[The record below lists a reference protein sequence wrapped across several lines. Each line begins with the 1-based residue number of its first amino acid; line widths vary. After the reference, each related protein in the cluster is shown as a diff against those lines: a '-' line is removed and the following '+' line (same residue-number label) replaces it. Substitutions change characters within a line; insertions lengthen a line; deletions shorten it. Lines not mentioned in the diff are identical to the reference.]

1 MISFS
6 VLTLTL
12 LVIAFVILLVV
23 SLWLCSRIQRQ
34 RSASDTSLDALQ
46 QKHAQDMRF
55 EQTQSLE
62 LKKSSKRNE
71 ARFRSLLDSAAEGIY
86 GLDMNGRFT
95 FVNKS
100 ALRMLGYQHEN
111 ELLRKNAHQTIHHT
125 RPDGS
130 QFPQSQ
136 SGMYLAMRDGKQL
149 HEGVEVLW
157 TKSGRALPVELWFY
171 PLFEGDTINGSVVT
185 FIDIS
190 EPLRIEAE
198 RAVVETRLSHMMDSS
213 SDAIF
218 MTDQIGTLRYVN
230 QAATTLLGY
239 SREELMSMKF
249 FDLVPEEWRITYRS
263 NLDDLIK
270 NKRQRLMET
279 RLVRKDGTRIPLEL
293 NVSCAFDDSLVYGAF
308 RDISARNETA
318 KKMKQLLERFT
329 LATSAAKLGVVD
341 FSIADDMLTFDKIG
355 CELHGFTIQDEYS
368 VNYTT
373 YERSIHPEDRE
384 LVKAKVKAAI
394 ESRQDMEM
402 QFRVCLPSGQVRN
415 MEAFVKVA
423 LDMSGQPL
431 RMLGVCR
438 DITQQ
443 KLHEYEINLLAYY
456 DPLTKL
462 PNRRLLQDRLKHA
475 LAISAHAK
483 SYGAVLFLDLDHFK
497 NLNDS
502 RGHDIGDML
511 LLEVSARLLSSVRE
525 GDTVARL
532 GGDEFV
538 VILESLS
545 TRRELAMHQ
554 TELVAEKLVGL
565 LAQPFDLDGDAY
577 QSGGS
582 IGISLFQGHQDGMED
597 LLKYADS
604 AMYQAKAAGRGV
616 YRFFDPV
623 MQNRLEQRAALEV
636 ELRRALDTKGEL
648 ELYFQ
653 AQVDERQHVR
663 GAELLLRWHHPQR
676 GLVYPKDFIDLAE
689 ESGLILQIGD
699 WVLKSAVVQL
709 KVWQEDARLAKLH
722 LAVNV
727 SDKQFRRADFVS
739 KISKLLRT
747 SKIRPESLKLELTET
762 LMLENVSDTIAKMKE
777 LKALGVGFSLDDF
790 GTGYSSLS
798 YLKQLPL
805 DQIKIDQSFVRDI
818 ISDPNDAAIVVMIIA
833 MSKAL
838 GLNVLAEGVETQAQR
853 DFLLENGCHAFQG
866 YLFGKPVPVREFEA
880 LV

>member
-12 LVIAFVILLVV
+12 LVIAFIILLVV

-62 LKKSSKRNE
+62 FKKSSKRNE

-100 ALRMLGYQHEN
+100 ALRMLGYQSED

-136 SGMYLAMRDGKQL
+136 SGMYRAMRDGKQL

-171 PLFEGDTINGSVVT
+171 PLFEGDTVNGSVVT

-263 NLDDLIK
+263 SLDDLIK

-329 LATSAAKLGVVD
+329 LATLAAKLGVVD
-341 FSIADDMLTFDKIG
+341 FSIADDKLTFDKIG
-355 CELHGFTIQDEYS
+355 CELHGFPIQDEYS
-368 VNYTT
+368 VDYTT
-373 YERSIHPEDRE
+373 YERSIHPDDRE

-394 ESRQDMEM
+394 ESHQDMEM

-423 LDMSGQPL
+423 LDMRGQPL

-545 TRRELAMHQ
+545 TSHELAMHQ
-554 TELVAEKLVGL
+554 TELVAEKLVDL

-577 QSGGS
+577 LSGGS
-582 IGISLFQGHQDGMED
+582 IGISLFQGHQDDMED

-604 AMYQAKAAGRGV
+604 AMYQAKSAGRGV

-636 ELRRALDTKGEL
+636 ELRRALDIKGEL

-653 AQVDERQHVR
+653 AQVDERQQVR

-699 WVLKSAVVQL
+699 WVLKSEVVQL

-762 LMLENVSDTIAKMKE
+762 LMLENVSDTIAKMNE

-805 DQIKIDQSFVRDI
+805 DQIKIDQSFVCDI

-838 GLNVLAEGVETQAQR
+838 GLHVLAEGVETQAQR

>member
-1 MISFS
+1 MIGFS
-6 VLTLTL
+6 VLTLSL

-34 RSASDTSLDALQ
+34 RTASDTSLDALQ

-62 LKKSSKRNE
+62 FKKSSKRNE

-100 ALRMLGYQHEN
+100 ALRMLGYQSED

-136 SGMYLAMRDGKQL
+136 SGMYRAMRDGKQL

-263 NLDDLIK
+263 SLDDLIK

-341 FSIADDMLTFDKIG
+341 FNIADNLLTFDKIG
-355 CELHGFTIQDEYS
+355 CELHGFPIQDEYN
-368 VNYTT
+368 VDYAT
-373 YERSIHPEDRE
+373 YERSLHEEDRP
-384 LVKAKVKAAI
+384 LVQAKVQAAI
-394 ESRQDMEM
+394 ESHQDMEM

-423 LDMSGQPL
+423 LDMRGQPL

-545 TRRELAMHQ
+545 TSHELAMHQ
-554 TELVAEKLVGL
+554 TELVAEKLVDL

-577 QSGGS
+577 LSGGS
-582 IGISLFQGHQDGMED
+582 IGISLFQGHQDDMED

-604 AMYQAKAAGRGV
+604 AMYQAKSAGRGV

-636 ELRRALDTKGEL
+636 ELRRALDIKGEL

-653 AQVDERQHVR
+653 AQVDERQQVR

-762 LMLENVSDTIAKMKE
+762 LMLENVSDTIAKMNE

-805 DQIKIDQSFVRDI
+805 DQIKIDQSFVCDI

-838 GLNVLAEGVETQAQR
+838 GLHVLAEGVETQAQR

>member
-1 MISFS
+1 
-6 VLTLTL
+6 
-12 LVIAFVILLVV
+12 
-23 SLWLCSRIQRQ
+23 
-34 RSASDTSLDALQ
+34 
-46 QKHAQDMRF
+46 
-55 EQTQSLE
+55 
-62 LKKSSKRNE
+62 
-71 ARFRSLLDSAAEGIY
+71 
-86 GLDMNGRFT
+86 
-95 FVNKS
+95 
-100 ALRMLGYQHEN
+100 
-111 ELLRKNAHQTIHHT
+111 
-125 RPDGS
+125 
-130 QFPQSQ
+130 Q
-136 SGMYLAMRDGKQL
+136 SGMYRAMRDGKQL
-149 HEGVEVLW
+149 HAGVEVLW

-171 PLFEGDTINGSVVT
+171 PLFEGDTVNGSVVT

-341 FSIADDMLTFDKIG
+341 YNIADNLLTFDKIG
-355 CELHGFTIQDEYS
+355 CELHGFPIQDEYN
-368 VNYTT
+368 VDYAT
-373 YERSIHPEDRE
+373 YERSLHEEDRP
-384 LVKAKVKAAI
+384 LVQAKVQAAI
-394 ESRQDMEM
+394 ESHQDMEM

-423 LDMSGQPL
+423 LDMRGQPL

-545 TRRELAMHQ
+545 TSHELAMHQ
-554 TELVAEKLVGL
+554 TELVAEKLVDL

-577 QSGGS
+577 LSGGS
-582 IGISLFQGHQDGMED
+582 IGISLFQGHQDDMED

-604 AMYQAKAAGRGV
+604 AMYQAKSAGRGV

-636 ELRRALDTKGEL
+636 ELRRALDIKGEL

-653 AQVDERQHVR
+653 AQVDERQQVR

-762 LMLENVSDTIAKMKE
+762 LMLENVSDTIAKMNE

-805 DQIKIDQSFVRDI
+805 DQIKIDQSFVCDI

-838 GLNVLAEGVETQAQR
+838 GLHVLAEGVETQAQR

>member
-1 MISFS
+1 
-6 VLTLTL
+6 
-12 LVIAFVILLVV
+12 
-23 SLWLCSRIQRQ
+23 
-34 RSASDTSLDALQ
+34 
-46 QKHAQDMRF
+46 MRF

-62 LKKSSKRNE
+62 FKKSSKRNE

-100 ALRMLGYQHEN
+100 ALRMLGFQHED

-136 SGMYLAMRDGKQL
+136 SGMYMAMRDGKQL

-171 PLFEGDTINGSVVT
+171 PLFEGDTVNGSVVT

-263 NLDDLIK
+263 SLDDLIK

-341 FSIADDMLTFDKIG
+341 YNIADNLLTFDKIG
-355 CELHGFTIQDEYS
+355 CELHGFPIQDEYN
-368 VNYTT
+368 VDYAT
-373 YERSIHPEDRE
+373 YERSLHEEDRP
-384 LVKAKVKAAI
+384 LVQAKVQAAI
-394 ESRQDMEM
+394 ESHQDMEM

-423 LDMSGQPL
+423 LDMRGQPL

-545 TRRELAMHQ
+545 TSHELAMHQ
-554 TELVAEKLVGL
+554 TELVAEKLVDL

-577 QSGGS
+577 LSGGS
-582 IGISLFQGHQDGMED
+582 IGISLFQGHQDDMED

-604 AMYQAKAAGRGV
+604 AMYQAKSAGRGV

-636 ELRRALDTKGEL
+636 ELRRALDIKGEL

-653 AQVDERQHVR
+653 AQVDERQQVR

-762 LMLENVSDTIAKMKE
+762 LMLENVSDTIAKMNE

-805 DQIKIDQSFVRDI
+805 DQIKIDQSFVCDI

-838 GLNVLAEGVETQAQR
+838 GLHVLAEGVETQAQR